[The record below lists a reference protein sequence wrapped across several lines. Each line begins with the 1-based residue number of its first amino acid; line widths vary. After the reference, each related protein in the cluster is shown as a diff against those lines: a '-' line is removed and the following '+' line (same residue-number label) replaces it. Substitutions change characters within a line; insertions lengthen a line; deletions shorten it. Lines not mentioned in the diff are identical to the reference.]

1 MTKTKFWFLKTSLI
15 FISSFLLYITIR
27 TLFLSVF
34 SRDELFAKIDSFI
47 GRTHNILLQF
57 LLRSIVILI
66 ILLVLFFF
74 IFSIDLERRK
84 TPAEIEELEKKQRKV
99 RKYYKQS
106 IVKIKNMNISNKNY
120 PDILVPLDIALELKK
135 IGFRNENCLFKF
147 DRFSGLIFFNEKV
160 DKTLDNSSI
169 IISIEDFFKEM
180 TIDEINNY
188 HFHSDFGLL
197 TNVPTWEQALSW
209 FREHN
214 LHSEIWYKIEH
225 YKEEEEGEEKE
236 TPFYSYGILNEKAE
250 PLFFDNYFWFYE
262 DARKEL
268 VLKLIEIYKNQKK

>member
-34 SRDELFAKIDSFI
+34 SSDELFAKIDSFI

-106 IVKIKNMNISNKNY
+106 IVKIKNMNISNKN
-120 PDILVPLDIALELKK
+120 
-135 IGFRNENCLFKF
+135 
-147 DRFSGLIFFNEKV
+147 
-160 DKTLDNSSI
+160 
-169 IISIEDFFKEM
+169 
-180 TIDEINNY
+180 
-188 HFHSDFGLL
+188 
-197 TNVPTWEQALSW
+197 
-209 FREHN
+209 
-214 LHSEIWYKIEH
+214 
-225 YKEEEEGEEKE
+225 
-236 TPFYSYGILNEKAE
+236 
-250 PLFFDNYFWFYE
+250 
-262 DARKEL
+262 
-268 VLKLIEIYKNQKK
+268 

>member
-34 SRDELFAKIDSFI
+34 SSDELFAKIDSFI

-236 TPFYSYGILNEKAE
+236 TPFYSYGILNEKVE